1 MHLIVHIAIRNG
13 GGIEQNLEIRSIFW
27 ARKLN
32 SSFTSQV
39 TTSRAPHDTHLV
51 WIHLPVVGMLTHN
64 LDCLLHITQRGLK
77 MSVGHTIF
85 QHSQRHAYVVE
96 PRCQRS
102 AFFFYLQI
110 DISATRTSDDDSTI
124 RSKCRVNPQLRLR
137 NIVDTPWVWVPFLA
151 SKMVVVGCSI
161 RPERNDHRFSPLR

>member
-1 MHLIVHIAIRNG
+1 MLSSNDTIGSSALQAIKARGVLGLTFLSIVY
-13 GGIEQNLEIRSIFW
+13 
-27 ARKLN
+27 
-32 SSFTSQV
+32 
-39 TTSRAPHDTHLV
+39 HLV

-161 RPERNDHRFSPLR
+161 RCQILYSV